1 MRKTISIPLL
11 AALLFG
17 VAGTPS
23 FAFNQPPLNLGLTDI
38 LDGALPGPGTYFTEY
53 IQAYQSSDFKDHDR
67 NSIPGDPKVAN
78 VLSMNQFVHVY
89 MHKILGGHL
98 GVDVLLPVVAIS
110 GSGTVGSPGPPVSTD
125 PAVFGDL
132 VVGPFVQW
140 FDTKLLGRPFFQRVE
155 LDFILPTGQY
165 DNKYL
170 INPGSNLW
178 TIEPYYAF
186 TWFLTDKF
194 STSWRI
200 MYDFNS
206 TNNDPFEGLRVASG
220 ATGIQPGQVFH
231 FNYSFEYEFF
241 KNFRGAVAGYYLKQL
256 SNDKVNGNSQADTKE
271 QVFAIGPAVSWAASP
286 NFFLGLKTQ
295 WESYA
300 ENRTQGNRT
309 TFRMTYKF

>member
-11 AALLFG
+11 VALVFG

-53 IQAYQSSDFKDHDR
+53 IQAYQSDNFKDRDG

-89 MHKILGGHL
+89 KHKILGGHL
-98 GVDVLLPVVAIS
+98 GADVLLPVVAIS
-110 GSGTVGSPGPPVSTD
+110 GSGTVGPPGPTSPPVSTN
-125 PAVFGDL
+125 PAVFGDP
-132 VVGPFVQW
+132 VFGPFLQW

-155 LDFILPTGQY
+155 LDVTPPIGQY
-165 DNKYL
+165 DKKYL
-170 INPGSNLW
+170 VNPGSNLW

-186 TWFLTDKF
+186 TWFLTPEF

-200 MYDFNS
+200 HYTYNTKND
-206 TNNDPFEGLRVASG
+206 DPFAPPGVTSVK
-220 ATGIQPGQVFH
+220 PGQAFH
-231 FNYSFEYEFF
+231 FNYSFEYEFL
-241 KNFRGAVAGYYLKQL
+241 KNFRGAVAGYYLKQITE
-256 SNDKVNGNSQADTKE
+256 DETNGVKGNGTKE

-295 WESYA
+295 WESSA
-300 ENRTQGNRT
+300 ENRPEGNRT

>member
-11 AALLFG
+11 AALLLG

-53 IQAYQSSDFKDHDR
+53 IQAYQSDDFKDRDG
-67 NSIPGDPKVAN
+67 NSLPGDPNVAN

-89 MHKILGGHL
+89 KHQMLGGNL
-98 GVDVLLPVVAIS
+98 GVDVLLPLVGIS
-110 GSGTVGSPGPPVSTD
+110 AEGPSTN
-125 PAVFGDL
+125 PAYLGDL
-132 VVGPFVQW
+132 TVGPFLQW

-165 DNKYL
+165 DKKYA

-186 TWFLTDKF
+186 TWFLTPQF

-200 MYDFNS
+200 HYTYS
-206 TNNDPFEGLRVASG
+206 TENDDTNV
-220 ATGIQPGQVFH
+220 QPGQAFH

-241 KNFRGAVAGYYLKQL
+241 KNFRGAIAGYYLKQL
-256 SNDKVNGNSQADTKE
+256 TDDEVNGSSVPGSKE

-286 NFFLGLKTQ
+286 NFFLGLKTA
-295 WESYA
+295 WETST
-300 ENRTQGNRT
+300 ENRPEGNRT